1 MLMDEIKFKCINT
14 QELWESNKEY
24 IENLIIEG
32 GELRLS
38 STYIYESG
46 NDLINNA
53 SLNMSDIAVDGC
65 NKIFL
70 IDKTSKSILTYEID
84 SATINNLGELPIILE
99 SPSGIAVD
107 KDTIYVADKGRLI
120 AFARSNLQIR
130 WILSVGHDGSPI
142 NELIDITVADD
153 VIYALEK
160 CKENYG
166 ESDQENGIGNKIEN
180 RILIISRSGKINV
193 PSISLG
199 RDSETTDISIDKDGD
214 IYVLDRNIL
223 NNKNSVKI
231 FRKKFLFKWSDVPGK
246 DNDKLLGFLKDH
258 LKIDWLMGAEISK
271 IDGKNILV
279 FTTEKFVKIY
289 LEESKDRIIITT
301 SDGEIHY
308 LQVYE
313 EDCKLNIYYFEDLPE
328 TIEIGFSP
336 KGLAV
341 DSNKQI
347 FIGEIAGDISKEQTI
362 HKIIDQRHISPLWS
376 YRGACER
383 LVTDLKNNLYVID
396 LARKKLVYLK
406 YNKINRPDKNGLF
419 SGHYISKPINSQDKN
434 TRWHRFLLEGKFEEG
449 TRVAFSYYISDNTD
463 KFNIKNLDET
473 EWHNGLPGSS
483 AIQGTQ
489 YRDALF
495 QEDIQGQYLWVRISL
510 TGNEVLS
517 PVISSIRVYFPRF
530 SYLDHLPAIYQ
541 EDAQSKEFLERY
553 LSIFESIFYD
563 MDFKVERLGRLF
575 DAYGA
580 PPEFLSWLGSWLAI
594 SDEESFSENMKRLYI
609 QRAISLYKKRGTR
622 EGLEES
628 IALFLYTKKH
638 PDKSLSEIIAN
649 FHEEKPVI
657 VENFSIKRIPQEKK
671 CEPCMDVKGLYF
683 PPYDAKTTI
692 KKPYAFN
699 WYEIPGYESDNF
711 KKYLKTKF
719 SANWI
724 DSASIGKPS
733 LLSIYIIPEKSSKRL
748 PEYLKQ
754 NFGIEWV
761 KSAKIEII
769 DDEKYILLTITPGK
783 PEITLTS
790 DEGKTFRYEGEIIDG
805 RLIIYE
811 KEVVPLSSVLYGE
824 DPFGF
829 CVLLSDPDL
838 SESTYDTIKRIIE
851 EQKPAHT
858 CYGLKMLEPWFS
870 LDMHTYLE
878 VNTRLTYP
886 SLVMSKTSVLGRDTV
901 LYDTEHAGQ
910 VRVHSRTGIDTKL
923 T

>member
-1 MLMDEIKFKCINT
+1 MFMDEIKFKCINT
-14 QELWESNKEY
+14 QELWESNKEV
-24 IENLIIEG
+24 IENLTTEG

-65 NKIFL
+65 NKIFI
-70 IDKTSKSILTYEID
+70 IDKNSKSILTYEID
-84 SATINNLGELPIILE
+84 SGIINDMGELPIILE

-107 KDTIYVADKGRLI
+107 KDSIYVADKGRLI

-130 WILSVGHDGSPI
+130 WILSNGYDGSPI
-142 NELIDITVADD
+142 NELIDITIAGD

-160 CKENYG
+160 CKENYRENDE
-166 ESDQENGIGNKIEN
+166 ESRIEK
-180 RILIISRSGKINV
+180 RILIINRAGKIYI
-193 PSISLG
+193 PPISLG
-199 RDSETTDISIDKDGD
+199 KDSDPTDITVDTDGD

-231 FRKKFLFKWSDVPGK
+231 FRKKFLFKWRDVPGSDK
-246 DNDKLLGFLKDH
+246 DKLLGFLRDH
-258 LKIDWLMGAEISK
+258 LNIDWLMGAEISR
-271 IDGKNILV
+271 IDEKTIIV
-279 FTTEKFVKIY
+279 FIPEKYVKIY
-289 LEESKDRIIITT
+289 LEENKDRALITI
-301 SDGEIHY
+301 SDGGVHY

-313 EDCKLNIYYFEDLPE
+313 EDCILNVYYIEYLPE
-328 TIEIGFSP
+328 TIEIGFLP

-347 FIGEIAGDISKEQTI
+347 YIGETAGDISNDQTI
-362 HKIIDQRHISPLWS
+362 YKIMDQRHISPMWS

-383 LVTDLKNNLYVID
+383 LVTDSKSNLYVID
-396 LARKKLVYLK
+396 NTGKKLIYLK
-406 YNKINRPDKNGLF
+406 YNKINRSDKNGLF
-419 SGHYISKPINSQDKN
+419 SGHYISKPINSQDKK
-434 TRWHRFLLEGKFEEG
+434 TRWHRFLLEGKFEQG
-449 TRVAFSYYISDNTD
+449 TQVEFSYFISDNIND
-463 KFNIKNLDET
+463 FNIEHLEET
-473 EWHNGLPGSS
+473 DWHKGLPGSPS
-483 AIQGTQ
+483 IQGIQ
-489 YRDALF
+489 CRDALF
-495 QEDIQGQYLWVRISL
+495 LEDIQGQYLWFKITL
-510 TGNEVLS
+510 TGNETLS
-517 PVISSIRVYFPRF
+517 PVINSIRVFFPRL
-530 SYLDHLPAIYQ
+530 SYIDHLPAIYQ
-541 EDAQSKEFLERY
+541 EDAASKEFLERY
-553 LSIFESIFYD
+553 LSIFESIFYEI
-563 MDFKVERLGRLF
+563 DFKVERLSRLF
-575 DAYGA
+575 DACGA
-580 PPEFLSWLGSWLAI
+580 SPEFLSWLGSWLAI
-594 SDEESFSENMKRLYI
+594 SDEENFSDKMKRLYI
-609 QRAISLYKKRGTR
+609 QRAIQLYKKRGTR
-622 EGLEES
+622 EGMEES

-638 PDKSLSEIIAN
+638 PDKSFSEIMAN
-649 FHEEKPVI
+649 FNEEKPVI
-657 VENFSIKRIPQEKK
+657 VENFSVKRIPQQKK

-683 PPYDAKTTI
+683 PPYDTKTTI
-692 KKPYAFN
+692 KKPYVFN
-699 WYEIPGYESDNF
+699 WHEIPGYESDNF
-711 KKYLKTKF
+711 KKYLKNKF

-724 DSASIGKPS
+724 DTASIGKPS
-733 LLSIYIIPEKSSKRL
+733 LLSIYITPEKSSKR
-748 PEYLKQ
+748 
-754 NFGIEWV
+754 IER
-761 KSAKIEII
+761 I
-769 DDEKYILLTITPGK
+769 DDEKYIFLTITPGK

-790 DEGKTFRYEGEIIDG
+790 DDGKTFRYEGELIDG

-811 KEVVPLSSVLYGE
+811 EEVVPLSSVLFGE
-824 DPFGF
+824 YPFGF

>member
-1 MLMDEIKFKCINT
+1 MFMDEIKFKCINT
-14 QELWESNKEY
+14 PELWESNKEY

-70 IDKTSKSILTYEID
+70 IDKNSKSILTYEID

-130 WILSVGHDGSPI
+130 WILSAGHDGSPI

-160 CKENYG
+160 CKDGENDE
-166 ESDQENGIGNKIEN
+166 ESSIEK
-180 RILIISRSGKINV
+180 RILIINRTGKIYI
-193 PSISLG
+193 PPISLG
-199 RDSETTDISIDKDGD
+199 KDSYPTDITVDTDGD

-231 FRKKFLFKWSDVPGK
+231 FKKKFLFKWRDVPGVDK
-246 DNDKLLGFLKDH
+246 DKLLGFLRDH
-258 LKIDWLMGAEISK
+258 LNIDWLMGAEISR
-271 IDGKNILV
+271 IDEKTILV
-279 FTTEKFVKIY
+279 FIPGKYVKIY
-289 LEESKDRIIITT
+289 LEESKDRALITI
-301 SDGEIHY
+301 SDGGVHY

-313 EDCKLNIYYFEDLPE
+313 EDCNLNVYYIEDMPE
-328 TIEIGFSP
+328 TIEIGFLP

-347 FIGEIAGDISKEQTI
+347 YIGETAGDISNDQTI
-362 HKIIDQRHISPLWS
+362 YKIIDQRNISPMWS
-376 YRGACER
+376 YRGASER
-383 LVTDLKNNLYVID
+383 LVTDSKSNLYVID
-396 LARKKLVYLK
+396 NTGKKLIYLK

-419 SGHYISKPINSQDKN
+419 SGHYISKPINSQDKK

-517 PVISSIRVYFPRF
+517 PVISSIRVYFPRL

-563 MDFKVERLGRLF
+563 MDFKVERMSRLF

-594 SDEESFSENMKRLYI
+594 SDEENFSENMKRLYI

-638 PDKSLSEIIAN
+638 PDTSLSEIVAN

-683 PPYDAKTTI
+683 PPYNAKTTI

-699 WYEIPGYESDNF
+699 WYEIP
-711 KKYLKTKF
+711 
-719 SANWI
+719 A
-724 DSASIGKPS
+724 
-733 LLSIYIIPEKSSKRL
+733 
-748 PEYLKQ
+748 
-754 NFGIEWV
+754 
-761 KSAKIEII
+761 
-769 DDEKYILLTITPGK
+769 
-783 PEITLTS
+783 

-811 KEVVPLSSVLYGE
+811 EEVVPLSSVLYGE

-858 CYGLKMLEPWFS
+858 YYGLKMLEPWFS

>member
-1 MLMDEIKFKCINT
+1 MFMDEIKFKCINT

-24 IENLIIEG
+24 IENLTIER
-32 GELRLS
+32 GELKLS

-70 IDKTSKSILTYEID
+70 IDKNSKSILTYEID
-84 SATINNLGELPIILE
+84 SATINDLGELPIILE
-99 SPSGIAVD
+99 SPSGIAID

-130 WILSVGHDGSPI
+130 WILSTGYDGSPI

-153 VIYALEK
+153 VIYALEN

-166 ESDQENGIGNKIEN
+166 ENDEEN
-180 RILIISRSGKINV
+180 RILIINRAGKINI
-193 PSISLG
+193 PPISLG
-199 RDSETTDISIDKDGD
+199 RDSETTDISVDKDGD

-231 FRKKFLFKWSDVPGK
+231 FRKKFLFKWGDVPGK
-246 DNDKLLGFLKDH
+246 NNDKLLGFLKDH
-258 LKIDWLMGAEISK
+258 LKIDWLMGAEISR
-271 IDGKNILV
+271 IDGKTILV
-279 FTTEKFVKIY
+279 FIPEKFVKIY
-289 LEESKDRIIITT
+289 LEESKDRVLITT
-301 SDGEIHY
+301 NDGRIHY
-308 LQVYE
+308 LHVYE
-313 EDCKLNIYYFEDLPE
+313 EDCKLNIYYIEDLPE
-328 TIEIGFSP
+328 TIEIEFSP

-347 FIGEIAGDISKEQTI
+347 FIGEIAGDNSKDQTI
-362 HKIIDQRHISPLWS
+362 YKIIDQRHISPLWS

-383 LVTDLKNNLYVID
+383 LVTDLKSNLYAIVPIVPID
-396 LARKKLVYLK
+396 PSRKKLVYLK

-419 SGHYISKPINSQDKN
+419 SGHYISKPINSQNKN
-434 TRWHRFLLEGKFEEG
+434 TRWHRFLLEGNFEEG

-489 YRDALF
+489 CRDALF

-517 PVISSIRVYFPRF
+517 PGISSIHVFFPRY

-563 MDFKVERLGRLF
+563 MDLKVERLGRLF

-594 SDEESFSENMKRLYI
+594 SDEENFSENMKRLYI
-609 QRAISLYKKRGTR
+609 QRSISLYKKRGTR

-638 PDKSLSEIIAN
+638 PYKSLSEIIAN
-649 FHEEKPVI
+649 FNEEKPVI
-657 VENFSIKRIPQEKK
+657 VENFNVKRIPQQKK

-683 PPYDAKTTI
+683 PPYDTKTTI

-699 WYEIPGYESDNF
+699 WHEIPGYESDNF
-711 KKYLKTKF
+711 KKYLKNKF
-719 SANWI
+719 SANWV
-724 DSASIGKPS
+724 DSAEIKKSSIES
-733 LLSIYIIPEKSSKRL
+733 VKSSKIEKIHKDKTKVNLEIDNIRID
-748 PEYLKQ
+748 ELKVT
-754 NFGIEWV
+754 ND
-761 KSAKIEII
+761 K
-769 DDEKYILLTITPGK
+769 KYFHLTITPGK

-790 DEGKTFRYEGEIIDG
+790 DDGRTFRYEGEIIDG

-811 KEVVPLSSVLYGE
+811 EEVVPLSSVLYGE

-829 CVLLSDPDL
+829 CVLLPDPDL

-878 VNTRLTYP
+878 VNTSLTYP
-886 SLVMSKTSVLGRDTV
+886 SLVMSKTSILGRDTV
-901 LYDTEHAGQ
+901 LYDREHAGQ
-910 VRVHSRTGIDTKL
+910 VRVHSRIGVDTKL